1 MLQRTYHT
9 FSPGLRRSW
18 RLPPSVPRCFF
29 GCLLAA
35 VCVAPGVHAQ
45 QPETPK
51 VISPSPDALEG
62 GRGAVPVHPMTKQD
76 VAALSHD
83 LEVIQS
89 KQLLELATELKKQL
103 GQTSENTLSLN
114 VIRKAEQI
122 EHVARSLKERIK
134 LNLDTKGNSDYQV
147 QNSGR

>member
-1 MLQRTYHT
+1 
-9 FSPGLRRSW
+9 
-18 RLPPSVPRCFF
+18 
-29 GCLLAA
+29 
-35 VCVAPGVHAQ
+35 
-45 QPETPK
+45 
-51 VISPSPDALEG
+51 
-62 GRGAVPVHPMTKQD
+62 MTKQD